1 MPAPFGA
8 QEAVDLARLHGRVD
22 AVDGHQ
28 ATLELPSQP
37 CVARAGRTRAQSTDR
52 IDGAPVV
59 LNGPVKLRLPRTIVA
74 AAGVA
79 LAALAAAPSAQATI
93 TWLGPSGDAAATL
106 PSCPT
111 DCIAVTRT
119 TGYQAKVAG
128 TRELFVVPRKGRIV
142 AWQIT
147 LGNPGERQR
156 EFFADNFGG
165 AARAAISVLQ
175 PVGERKR
182 DVQRRTVASS
192 PYVRL
197 GPYFGSTVEFPLLK
211 ALRVK
216 KGQIVALSVP
226 SWAPALSVGQPSE
239 TSWRASRSENCTD
252 QATTQLQTVQQVG
265 DEAMYKCHY
274 RTARLTYRALLISTV
289 PRPTAEGPAE
299 TAPTEG
305 EGPE

>member
-1 MPAPFGA
+1 M
-8 QEAVDLARLHGRVD
+8 RRV
-22 AVDGHQ
+22 VFNERVNPRF
-28 ATLELPSQP
+28 L
-37 CVARAGRTRAQSTDR
+37 
-52 IDGAPVV
+52 
-59 LNGPVKLRLPRTIVA
+59 RTIVA

-79 LAALAAAPSAQATI
+79 LAVLAAAPSAQATI
-93 TWLGPSGDAAATL
+93 TWLGPSIDEAGGL

-119 TGYQAKVAG
+119 TGYQAKVGG

-147 LGNPGERQR
+147 LGNPNERQR
-156 EFFADNFGG
+156 EFFAENFGG
-165 AARAAISVLQ
+165 ASRAAISVLQ
-175 PVGERKR
+175 PVGDRKR
-182 DVQRRTVASS
+182 DVRRRTVATS

-216 KGQIVALSVP
+216 KGQIIALSVP
-226 SWAPALSVGQPSE
+226 TWAPALSVGQPTE

-252 QATTQLQTVQQVG
+252 QATTQLQTVQSVG

-274 RTARLTYRALLISTV
+274 RTARLTYRVLLISTV
-289 PRPTAEGPAE
+289 PRPTSEATTE
-299 TAPTEG
+299 TAPAAG
-305 EGPE
+305 ERG